1 MVASRSPRLL
11 WWLRR
16 GQAVHRIG
24 SRPLHSFFGENPGV
38 HLNSKPRID
47 GRHPM
52 SFLLVS
58 AVLALVCG
66 VASYHA
72 RGGVGNSLWD
82 LDAYTRAVH
91 DYADGGNPY
100 NTAVNDV
107 FVYHP
112 FVLQTFYLI
121 EAMPPHFVR
130 RLTDSPLRTLL
141 LWLYAIS
148 AACFLW
154 QLSRFAYEHAAPL
167 GRPRIFDWSF
177 SFVILGALGYGRAG
191 ATSYLSGNLTPYLHL
206 AVLAVLLKYL
216 RSGSRRYLQVFVGAV
231 AVASLVKPYMLAY
244 LLVCIPVGTLRQ
256 TLRYGC
262 VVIAVVAC
270 TWVSATYLTPTE
282 YGAFVM
288 ALRHQVLV
296 TGDVGYSAFGLVHA
310 YVPESAA
317 LIAHVAMLVAL
328 AYAVFVHLPKW
339 GFDTRSAE
347 GLLLLVVLAILAN
360 PRMKEYDVFPL
371 ILMLFCFLYLR
382 YPGHALVL
390 MCAGML
396 TATVPVLS
404 EQLNRNGYDVP
415 PLPPV
420 FTDSHYS
427 EIAGL
432 LVIGLG
438 VWLCCRA
445 VRSPPPLSG

>member
-1 MVASRSPRLL
+1 MPLL
-11 WWLRR
+11 LC
-16 GQAVHRIG
+16 
-24 SRPLHSFFGENPGV
+24 
-38 HLNSKPRID
+38 
-47 GRHPM
+47 
-52 SFLLVS
+52 S
-58 AVLALVCG
+58 AVLILVCG
-66 VASYHA
+66 VVSYHA

-91 DYADGGNPY
+91 DYVDGGNPY

-121 EAMPPHFVR
+121 EATPPDLAR
-130 RLTDSPLRTLL
+130 RLTDRPLRTLL
-141 LWLYAIS
+141 LWLYALS

-154 QLSRFAYEHAAPL
+154 QLSRFASEHAAIP
-167 GRPRIFDWSF
+167 GQPRIFDWSIPL
-177 SFVILGALGYGRAG
+177 VILGALGYGKAG
-191 ATSYLSGNLTPYLHL
+191 ATSYLSRNLTPYLHL

-216 RSGSRRYLQVFVGAV
+216 RSGSRRYLHVFVGAV
-231 AVASLVKPYMLAY
+231 AIASLVKPYMLAY
-244 LLVCIPVGTLRQ
+244 LLVCIPVGTARQ

-262 VVIAVVAC
+262 MAVAFVAC
-270 TWVSATYLTPTE
+270 TWVSAIYLTPTE
-282 YGAFVM
+282 YDEFVM

-296 TGDVGYSAFGLVHA
+296 TGDAGYSAFGLVRA

-317 LIAHVAMLVAL
+317 LIAHAAMLVAL
-328 AYAVFVHLPKW
+328 AYAFFVHLPKR
-339 GFDTRSAE
+339 GFDTRSAK

-371 ILMLFCFLYLR
+371 ILVLFCFLYLHC
-382 YPGHALVL
+382 PEHALVL

-396 TATVPVLS
+396 TAMVPVLS

-415 PLPPV
+415 WLPPGL
-420 FTDSHYS
+420 TDSHHS

-438 VWLCCRA
+438 VWLCCRT
-445 VRSPPPLSG
+445 VRSTPPLSGWTFSSEAPPADGHGSL